1 MANSMSGNNQA
12 ASEEIQSPC
21 IGVCSMNDATGYC
34 HGCYRT
40 TEEIKGWWDMD
51 PSAQKSLLKVL
62 DTRQNQSVSFD
73 D

>member
-1 MANSMSGNNQA
+1 MTDNNPVMI
-12 ASEEIQSPC
+12 EEVQSPC

-40 TEEIKGWWDMD
+40 VEEIKDWWDMN
-51 PSAQKSLLKVL
+51 PSAQKNLLEVL
-62 DTRQNQSVSFD
+62 DERQNQSVSFD